1 MAEQTCFIALG
12 SNLGDR
18 PKNLARARL
27 LLADKVVVIKTSS
40 IYETDPWG
48 VTDQPRFLNQVVE
61 GKTSMTAADL
71 LRFLKQIEQELGR
84 RKTYRYGPRTI
95 DLDIL
100 ILGDLVMDTSDLTIP
115 HPRIAERAFV
125 LVPLSELAPDL
136 LLPGSQKTIRD
147 LLAASGT
154 SGVKLYEGAV

>member
-18 PKNLARARL
+18 PLNLARAREH
-27 LLADKVVVIKTSS
+27 LAAKIKITRASS
-40 IYETDPWG
+40 IYETDAWG

-61 GKTSMTAADL
+61 GKTSLAAADL
-71 LRFLKQIEQELGR
+71 LQFLKQIEQELGR
-84 RKTYRYGPRTI
+84 RKTFRYGPRVI

-100 ILGDLVMDTSDLTIP
+100 ILGDLALDTPDLSVP

-125 LVPLSELAPDL
+125 LVPLAELAPDL
-136 LLPGSQKTIRD
+136 NLPGSQKTIQE
-147 LLAASGT
+147 LLAVLGT
-154 SGVKLYEGAV
+154 SGVKLYEGKA